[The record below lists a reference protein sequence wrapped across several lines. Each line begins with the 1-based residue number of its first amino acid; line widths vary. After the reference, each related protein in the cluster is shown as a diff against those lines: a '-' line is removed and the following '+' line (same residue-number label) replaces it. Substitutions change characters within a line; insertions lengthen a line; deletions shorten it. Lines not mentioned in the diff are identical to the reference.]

1 MKYLF
6 RRLAFFAS
14 VFLSLVLFLTGCVP
28 VSQKLKVESEGSSSE
43 INVRVG
49 DVLPML
55 RIPEKEGSSFRGW
68 KQNGTAIDVESP
80 LLSIEPLTADYV
92 ADTEKSEGLTFS
104 RVENGLAVT
113 GIETTGTIESL
124 VIPAYCDI
132 EGEPASLPVV
142 AIAEKA
148 FSGRVI
154 RSVVFP
160 NTLLEIQKEAF
171 ADAVLPHL
179 FLPNGLTKIESEA
192 FRGASGFS
200 YFDISEGISS
210 VASDAFLE
218 MKNTAFRSFGKRI
231 SAHDGALFDGTK
243 LIAYP
248 AGAAPR
254 EYIVPDYATEIGE
267 YAFYRQ
273 TFGRLIFGKNLVKV
287 GAHALEDAAVSEL
300 FLNRVETLDDFSLR
314 GLSTSSL
321 RLPET
326 LKFCGELALE
336 AVNARR
342 VVFRG
347 RASFRNCGR
356 PDAVLYAGEE
366 CYETVTKLFP
376 AAAVFSESCL
386 RGESP
391 MLDGGIVVD
400 CPEKAASVDVDAS
413 VTEIAPF
420 AFNVKTLTSVTFSG
434 APPVFGAGAF
444 YRSPNL
450 KLFVPN
456 RYFSAYR
463 AASPEWADYFIASD
477 TSEDA
482 AEARVGF
489 RVDGQTEY
497 RTVFV
502 GEKITLPFLSV
513 AGKTF
518 LGWKLGGTLYQADE
532 EVAIESDT
540 VFVAEF
546 KKTEFTVAFYAYDRL
561 LSMQTVFYGEG
572 AVAPNAP
579 VKPST
584 AEYDYSFDGWDR
596 TFDRVTEDTEI
607 RAVFREI
614 PRYYQVEF
622 YAEEKLLKT
631 DFVRYGTAAVP
642 PSDPEKD
649 PTAAIAYRFEGWD
662 KDVFEVKEH
671 LKVYAVY
678 SEAPRRYTVI
688 YSAEGVTLK
697 TESVEYGKEG
707 SPPDAPF
714 KPSDAQYDY
723 VFRGW
728 DKDVSRVE
736 CELVVNALYF
746 ALPKV
751 FQVRFFADGKLFH
764 TENVEYGKAATAPS
778 NPVKQSTAAADYVFI
793 GWDKDFTLITK
804 DTEINAVFKEVP
816 KYYAVRFYSEGELL
830 KEEFV
835 RYGEAAETPAKPE
848 KESTAAADYTFIGWD
863 KDFTAIT
870 KETEINALFEE
881 IPKYYAVRFYSEG
894 KLLKEEF
901 VRYGEAAEAPANP
914 EKESTAA
921 ADYVFIGWDKDFT
934 AITED
939 TVINA
944 LFKESP
950 KTFVVRFFADG
961 VLIAEEAVAYGET
974 PRVPDAP
981 VKRPTA
987 EFTFVFVGWDKET
1000 VSIRESVDINA
1011 VFKSEKRSYTVSA
1024 VTKEGEEVFQKTVLY
1039 GETIGALPTEWNGK
1053 KILSYKAPSGETVG
1067 ENTLVTGDAVWTVV
1081 FEEKSFDPYAYTEG
1095 LEFSYDYFRDAY
1107 CVQFY
1112 FGSSTDVVIPER
1124 YRGRDGD
1131 LAVESIASGVFAER
1145 HIDSLTLPETIKEI
1159 GSNAFLYVMGL
1170 REVVLPRS
1178 LEIIGYNAF
1187 YSETEITLIVTGDAL
1202 REIAPQDAVLT
1213 LCADES
1219 LYKLYSERFSDR
1231 WDVAVT
1237 KRGEV

>member
-28 VSQKLKVESEGSSSE
+28 VSQMLKVESEGSSSE

-55 RIPEKEGSSFRGW
+55 KIPEKEGFSFRCW
-68 KQNGTAIDVESP
+68 KQNGTEIDVESP
-80 LLSIEPLTADYV
+80 LLSIEPLAADYV
-92 ADTEKSEGLTFS
+92 ADTEKSEGLTFA

-113 GIETTGTIESL
+113 GIETTGTIENL

-132 EGEPASLPVV
+132 DGEPASLPVV

-160 NTLLEIQKEAF
+160 NTLTEIQKEAF

-179 FLPNGLTKIESEA
+179 FLPGGLTKIESEA
-192 FRGASGFS
+192 FRGASGFL
-200 YFDISEGISS
+200 YFDVSEGISS

-231 SAHDGALFDGTK
+231 SAHDGVLFDGTK

-254 EYIVPDYATEIGE
+254 EYKIPDYATEIGE

-300 FLNRVETLDDFSLR
+300 FLNSVEALDDFSLR

-321 RLPET
+321 YLPET
-326 LKFCGELALE
+326 LKYCGELALE

-356 PDAVLYAGEE
+356 PNAVLYAGEE

-376 AAAVFSESCL
+376 ASEVFSESCL
-386 RGESP
+386 RGELP
-391 MLDGGIVVD
+391 MIADGKVVD
-400 CPEKAASVDVDAS
+400 CPEKAASVVVDAS

-434 APPVFGAGAF
+434 APPIFGAGVF

-450 KLFVPN
+450 KLFVPK
-456 RYFSAYR
+456 RYLSAYR
-463 AASPEWADYFIASD
+463 AACPEWADYFIASD
-477 TSEDA
+477 ASEEA
-482 AEARVGF
+482 TEARVEF
-489 RVDGQTEY
+489 RADGQTEY

-518 LGWKLGGTLYQADE
+518 LGWNLGGTLYQAGE
-532 EVAIESDT
+532 EVVIEADT

-546 KKTEFTVAFYAYDRL
+546 KKTEFTVAFYADNRL
-561 LSMQTVFYGEG
+561 LSKQTVLYGEG

-579 VKPST
+579 EKPST

-622 YAEEKLLKT
+622 YAGEKLLKT
-631 DFVRYGTAAVP
+631 DFVRYGTAATP
-642 PSDPEKD
+642 PSDPEKE
-649 PTAAIAYRFEGWD
+649 PTAAIVYRFERWD
-662 KDVFEVKEH
+662 KDIFEIKGH
-671 LKVYAVY
+671 LKVYAVFA
-678 SEAPRRYTVI
+678 EAPRRYTVT
-688 YSAEGVTLK
+688 YCADGVTLK

-728 DKDVSRVE
+728 DKDVSRIE
-736 CELVVNALYF
+736 SELVVNALYF

-751 FQVRFFADGKLFH
+751 FQVRFYADGKIFH

-778 NPVKQSTAAADYVFI
+778 NPEKESTAGADYIFIGWDKDFTEITEETEINAVFEEIPKYYAVRFCSEGKLLKEEFVRHGETAEAPTNPEKESTAGADYIFI
-793 GWDKDFTLITK
+793 GWDKDFTLIT
-804 DTEINAVFKEVP
+804 E
-816 KYYAVRFYSEGELL
+816 
-830 KEEFV
+830 
-835 RYGEAAETPAKPE
+835 
-848 KESTAAADYTFIGWD
+848 
-863 KDFTAIT
+863 
-870 KETEINALFEE
+870 ETEINALF
-881 IPKYYAVRFYSEG
+881 
-894 KLLKEEF
+894 KE
-901 VRYGEAAEAPANP
+901 V
-914 EKESTAA
+914 
-921 ADYVFIGWDKDFT
+921 
-934 AITED
+934 
-939 TVINA
+939 
-944 LFKESP
+944 P

-1000 VSIRESVDINA
+1000 VSIKESVDVNA

-1053 KILSYKAPSGETVG
+1053 KILSYKAPSGETVD

-1112 FGSSTDVVIPER
+1112 FGTSTDVVIPER
-1124 YRGRDGD
+1124 YRGSDGD

-1145 HIDSLTLPETIKEI
+1145 QIDSLTLPETLKEI
-1159 GSNAFLYVMGL
+1159 GSNAFLYVTGL
-1170 REVVLPRS
+1170 NEVVLPRS

-1187 YSETEITLIVTGDAL
+1187 YSDTEITLIVMGDAL
-1202 REIAPQDAVLT
+1202 LEIAPQDAVLT
-1213 LCADES
+1213 LRADES
-1219 LYKLYSERFSDR
+1219 LYKLYSERFGDR